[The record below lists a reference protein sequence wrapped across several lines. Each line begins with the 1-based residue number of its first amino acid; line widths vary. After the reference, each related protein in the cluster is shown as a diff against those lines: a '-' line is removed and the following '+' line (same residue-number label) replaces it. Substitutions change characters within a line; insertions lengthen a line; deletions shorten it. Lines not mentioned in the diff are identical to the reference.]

1 MELNRKT
8 FLFIAMSLDGYI
20 AKPDG
25 DIHFLDQ
32 VEQEGEDYGYTAFI
46 ESVDTVVLGRKT
58 YDKVLSMGAEM
69 PYGNRQVFVLTRQ
82 PQPAKGQTTFY
93 SGSLSELISS
103 LKAQAGKNI
112 FCDGGAETALQFLRN
127 DLFDEL
133 TVSIIPVLL
142 GEGIRLFGE
151 NFPEQKLQL
160 IESKTFEKGLV
171 QLHYVRI

>member
-1 MELNRKT
+1 MELNGKT
-8 FLFIAMSLDGYI
+8 SLFIAMSLDGYI

-25 DIHFLDQ
+25 DISFLNQ
-32 VEQEGEDYGYTAFI
+32 VEQKGEDYGYTTFI
-46 ESVDTVVLGRKT
+46 ETVDSVVLGRKT
-58 YDKVLSMGAEM
+58 YDKVLSMGIEM
-69 PYGNRQVFVLTRQ
+69 PYGDRQVFVLTRQ
-82 PQPAKGQTTFY
+82 PQPARDKITFY
-93 SGSLSELISS
+93 SGSLPELISS
-103 LKAQAGKNI
+103 LKAQPGKNI
-112 FCDGGAETALQFLRN
+112 FCDGGAEMVLQFLRN